1 MKRQLVW
8 MIATILAIC
17 GTMTQTSCFS
27 YEDEPVLDPNPQAQT
42 LEGVWYTAYEAEGTI
57 PILTEREISAIPTSW
72 RHTSSRR
79 RALTCGTD
87 TSSMRRMMNPLP
99 TVFNTWRITY

>member
-42 LEGVWYTAYEAEGTI
+42 LEGVWYTA
-57 PILTEREISAIPTSW
+57 
-72 RHTSSRR
+72 
-79 RALTCGTD
+79 
-87 TSSMRRMMNPLP
+87 
-99 TVFNTWRITY
+99 

>member
-57 PILTEREISAIPTSW
+57 ANPNREGDISYTHVVETYEFRNSNKSRFVGNTIKLMILT
-72 RHTSSRR
+72 
-79 RALTCGTD
+79 L
-87 TSSMRRMMNPLP
+87 L
-99 TVFNTWRITY
+99 

>member
-8 MIATILAIC
+8 MIAAILAIC

-57 PILTEREISAIPTSW
+57 ANPNREGDISYTHVVETYEFTKEGINMW
-72 RHTSSRR
+72 NRYFFNEEN
-79 RALTCGTD
+79 D
-87 TSSMRRMMNPLP
+87 EPLADR
-99 TVFNTWRITY
+99 V